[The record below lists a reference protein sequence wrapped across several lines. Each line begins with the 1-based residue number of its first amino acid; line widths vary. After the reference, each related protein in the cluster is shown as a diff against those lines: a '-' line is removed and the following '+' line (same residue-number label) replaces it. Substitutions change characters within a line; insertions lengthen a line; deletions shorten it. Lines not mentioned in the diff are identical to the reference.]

1 MRMRMFTTK
10 EEYRD
15 YFQEVIKQSKREST
29 LAEYLNTLWQRL
41 DQLSEQLSDKTFW
54 QLFPEILG
62 IDARLALVT
71 DLFKYDD
78 FSTEELIRIT
88 GTNYRYYLKELCGF
102 DLSGETK
109 PLMVFNVL

>member
-1 MRMRMFTTK
+1 MYMFTTK
-10 EEYRD
+10 EEYSA
-15 YFQEVIKQSKREST
+15 YFREVIKRSKRET
-29 LAEYLNTLWQRL
+29 DLEDYLSSQWQRL
-41 DQLSEQLSDKTFW
+41 DQLTEQLSEKTFW
-54 QLFPEILG
+54 PLFPEILG

-71 DLFKYDD
+71 ELLEYDD

-88 GTNYRYYLKELCGF
+88 ETDYRYYLKELCGF

>member
-1 MRMRMFTTK
+1 MRMFTTK
-10 EEYRD
+10 EEYRA
-15 YFQEVIKQSKREST
+15 YFQEVIKQSKRGT
-29 LAEYLNTLWQRL
+29 ALADYLSTLWQRL
-41 DQLSEQLSDKTFW
+41 DQLTEQLSKETFW

-62 IDARLALVT
+62 IDARLAIVT
-71 DLFKYDD
+71 ELLKYDD

-88 GTNYRYYLKELCGF
+88 ETDYRYYLKELCGF